1 MPTFRHQTIVEISR
15 GLKAF
20 LGLVVGVTR
29 GQVPELRSSGERPR
43 KLAQNRTESGTS
55 PRPEG
60 AVPGRKVGQINPE
73 NIVWI
78 LGSPRTGST
87 WLGEILGEPRGHAL
101 WKEPFF
107 GVVLGF
113 RNNLANRGYVDSG
126 QFVLGEPHRDV
137 WIRSMRNLFLDVG
150 RAKFPNISPR
160 HYLLIKEPNGSLSA
174 PLIMEAFPES
184 KLVFLVRDP
193 RDVVASL
200 LDAAKKGSWYGYDR
214 YEASVDEFV
223 EQLAKNYVA
232 NVSAVREAYE
242 GHPEGGEDPG
252 PLRGPAGEP
261 AGVGDAHL
269 REAARRGG
277 PGAAGAGRREAL
289 VGEHPGGQEGGGEVP
304 PQGDPRGVEGG
315 PHARAGRDS
324 GEDNRPAARRVLPGL
339 IPQPRLRPNRPRDPE
354 ILFSRG
360 REIRGATAS
369 RSRGSNTTGCLS
381 PYTSR
386 KPSR

>member
-1 MPTFRHQTIVEISR
+1 MPTFRHQTVVEISR

-20 LGLVVGVTR
+20 LGLVVGVTC
-29 GQVPELRSSGERPR
+29 GQVSELRSSGERPR

-214 YEASVDEFV
+214 YEASVADALRSGGLASSEHRSEDGFV

-242 GHPEGGEDPG
+242 GHPEEARILVRYEDLRAN
-252 PLRGPAGEP
+252 PLEWVTRICEK
-261 AGVGDAHL
+261 L
-269 REAARRGG
+269 RVEADREQLERAVEKRSWENIPEDRRGEG
-277 PGAAGAGRREAL
+277 KFHRKAT
-289 VGEHPGGQEGGGEVP
+289 PGGWREDLTPGQAEI
-304 PQGDPRGVEGG
+304 VEKITA
-315 PHARAGRDS
+315 PLLA
-324 GEDNRPAARRVLPGL
+324 EFYPG
-339 IPQPRLRPNRPRDPE
+339 
-354 ILFSRG
+354 
-360 REIRGATAS
+360 
-369 RSRGSNTTGCLS
+369 
-381 PYTSR
+381 
-386 KPSR
+386 